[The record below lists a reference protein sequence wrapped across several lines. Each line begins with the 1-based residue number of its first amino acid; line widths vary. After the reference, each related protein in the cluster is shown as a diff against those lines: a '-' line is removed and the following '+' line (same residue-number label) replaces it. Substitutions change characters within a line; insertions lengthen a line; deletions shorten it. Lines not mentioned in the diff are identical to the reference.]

1 MLLHPRKIDYLVT
14 LERGILI
21 PRTLIRSQHSCVLGP
36 NASASCSGV
45 WLLEQLYTFV
55 NFSSALSS
63 ETTTTMGAQSGSSF
77 TSERWVEVW
86 KCNLPITVLSL
97 FLIYYVQLMFYVM
110 LFFRGPD
117 DRTGQVKAS
126 ALKLMVQNL
135 RTQEFQLHVLYV
147 QIVAY
152 SQVESEQILSL
163 Q

>member
-1 MLLHPRKIDYLVT
+1 
-14 LERGILI
+14 
-21 PRTLIRSQHSCVLGP
+21 
-36 NASASCSGV
+36 
-45 WLLEQLYTFV
+45 
-55 NFSSALSS
+55 
-63 ETTTTMGAQSGSSF
+63 
-77 TSERWVEVW
+77 
-86 KCNLPITVLSL
+86 
-97 FLIYYVQLMFYVM
+97 MFYVM

-117 DRTGQVKAS
+117 DHTGQVKAS